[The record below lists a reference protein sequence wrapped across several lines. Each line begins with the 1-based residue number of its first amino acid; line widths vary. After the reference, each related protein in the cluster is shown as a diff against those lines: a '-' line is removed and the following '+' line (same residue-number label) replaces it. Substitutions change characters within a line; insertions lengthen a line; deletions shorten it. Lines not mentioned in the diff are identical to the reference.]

1 MTRRGALAGDSPEPV
16 ESLGTLIE
24 AGDLNGLLRA
34 VDGLCAAGG
43 WDDLVDLA
51 DRCEEAVER
60 GKQLWPI
67 AGHIDYRLAL
77 EAPGEYASD
86 VLDSVTPR
94 FSIGPLTEVAAFGHT
109 WEELAP
115 HLGSPHVAAYVAQER
130 VLRGE
135 DLTGDP
141 RAHPEVLSLPLRI
154 EPWEPVYP
162 LAAYR
167 STFVEVAEPWE
178 PHTGLADIEPMA
190 AEEVD
195 DPELIS
201 ALLDLVAPWL
211 TESNGA
217 ARAVAVEGDAV
228 GAASALSLGAL
239 RMGPLEVAEAIQRM
253 GWAAASG
260 GAHGR
265 RRGAALGRSLAWY
278 TAGVTAATGW
288 PAAAE
293 VLEGALESLRWYRF
307 DEGAPDEGWSL
318 RLAVEHSGEGWA
330 AAIAATDLTHEILDG
345 GHGGDG
351 DTTSRC

>member
-1 MTRRGALAGDSPEPV
+1 MEKLGA
-16 ESLGTLIE
+16 LIE

-34 VDGLCAAGG
+34 VDGLCADGG

-51 DRCEEAVER
+51 DRCEDAIER

-77 EAPGEYASD
+77 EAPGEYAAD

-109 WEELAP
+109 WEELAG

-141 RAHPEVLSLPLRI
+141 RAHPEVLDLPLRI

-162 LAAYR
+162 LASYR

-178 PHTGLADIEPMA
+178 PHAGLGEVEPVTD
-190 AEEVD
+190 EEVE
-195 DPELIS
+195 DPELVS
-201 ALLDLVAPWL
+201 AWLDLIAPWL
-211 TESNGA
+211 SESNGA
-217 ARAVAVEGDAV
+217 ARAVAVNGGAV
-228 GAASALSLGAL
+228 GAASALTLGPL
-239 RMGPLEVAEAIQRM
+239 RMGPLEPAEAIQRM

-278 TAGVTAATGW
+278 TAGVTASTAW
-288 PAAAE
+288 PVASD
-293 VLEGALESLRWYRF
+293 VLEDALGSLRWYRF

-318 RLAVEHSGEGWA
+318 RLAAEDPAGGWA
-330 AAIAATDLTHEILDG
+330 AAIAATDLSQEDLV
-345 GHGGDG
+345 
-351 DTTSRC
+351 

>member
-1 MTRRGALAGDSPEPV
+1 M
-16 ESLGTLIE
+16 ESLGALIE
-24 AGDLNGLLRA
+24 AGDLNGLLKA
-34 VDGLCAAGG
+34 VDGLCASGR
-43 WDDLVDLA
+43 WDDLVGLA
-51 DRCEEAVER
+51 DRCEGAIER

-77 EAPGEYASD
+77 EAPAEYAAD

-109 WEELAP
+109 WEELAG

-135 DLTGDP
+135 DLTGDF
-141 RAHPEVLSLPLRI
+141 RAHPEVLGLPLKI
-154 EPWEPVYP
+154 QPWEPVYP
-162 LAAYR
+162 LASYR

-178 PHTGLADIEPMA
+178 PHAGLAEVEPVA

-201 ALLDLVAPWL
+201 ALLDLVVPWL

-217 ARAVAVEGDAV
+217 ARAVAVDGDAL
-228 GAASALSLGAL
+228 GAASALPGPGSL
-239 RMGPLEVAEAIQRM
+239 RIGPLEVSEAIQRM

-278 TAGVTAATGW
+278 TAGVTASTGW
-288 PAAAE
+288 PVAAE
-293 VLEGALESLRWYRF
+293 VLEDALGSLRWYRF
-307 DEGAPDEGWSL
+307 DEGVPDEGWSL
-318 RLAVEHSGEGWA
+318 RLAVEDPVGGWA
-330 AAIAATDLTHEILDG
+330 AAIAATDLSQEDLRTGADG
-345 GHGGDG
+345 V
-351 DTTSRC
+351 SP

>member
-1 MTRRGALAGDSPEPV
+1 M
-16 ESLGTLIE
+16 ESLGELIE

-51 DRCEEAVER
+51 DRCEEAIEW

-77 EAPGEYASD
+77 EAPGEYAAD

-109 WEELAP
+109 WEELAG

-135 DLTGDP
+135 DLTGDS
-141 RAHPEVLSLPLRI
+141 RAHPEVLGLPLRI
-154 EPWEPVYP
+154 ERWEPVYP
-162 LAAYR
+162 LASYR

-178 PHTGLADIEPMA
+178 PHAGLADIEPVA
-190 AEEVD
+190 AEEAD

-201 ALLDLVAPWL
+201 TFLDLVAPWL
-211 TESNGA
+211 SESNGA

-228 GAASALSLGAL
+228 GAASALGLGPL
-239 RMGPLEVAEAIQRM
+239 RMGALEPAEALQRM
-253 GWAAASG
+253 AWAAASG

-293 VLEGALESLRWYRF
+293 VLESALGPLRWHRF

-318 RLAVEHSGEGWA
+318 RLAVEHPGEGWA
-330 AAIAATDLTHEILDG
+330 AAIAATDLTHEILG
-345 GHGGDG
+345 VGDG
-351 DTTSRC
+351 DRDDP